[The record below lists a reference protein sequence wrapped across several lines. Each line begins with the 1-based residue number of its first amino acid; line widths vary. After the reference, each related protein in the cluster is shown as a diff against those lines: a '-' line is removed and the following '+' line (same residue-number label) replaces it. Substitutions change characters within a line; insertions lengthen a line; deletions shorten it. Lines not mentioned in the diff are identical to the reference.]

1 MRYSYKST
9 LIVIGVVILI
19 LINFA
24 CFWIGYRSFLN
35 PKLSEFSIEE
45 VVEVGEN
52 LVLNVTESHHATE
65 YVVEIWKDGK
75 KQYTYQSETT
85 SISLTDFRGEYNDT
99 FEIKA
104 IAKNKNGIEKE
115 STNTLTY
122 TYKDATILKEK
133 DHLLSGTRDLN
144 LYILGFDYNE
154 SYEIELYYGKE
165 KLYETE
171 ITSVDVSIPYEV
183 VEGYSGRITAYLRNA
198 SHRITSTFNFYL
210 NTPIVGKVNITS
222 PVNGYS
228 TRWNDIN
235 LEYTGGTNANH
246 FYITL
251 TSSDGLYDRFEVY
264 PEENKIIV
272 PAAIFQEEKN
282 YTLTLEAMYEDYV
295 EIAET
300 SSIDVYISKKETTN
314 GVYVSHNPTFIKQGT
329 VITLNTTTNDATIY
343 YTIDG
348 SDPTPSSNV
357 YTVPIVI
364 NENITIKT
372 IAVSKNRYD
381 SSINTYNFQINEK
394 TPVIFLSPSNQNE
407 NYGVSSVGY
416 TTEMA
421 IMNRV
426 ADVVES
432 KLKEAGF
439 IVYRNNPATDINA
452 WTATS
457 NYVHA
462 DFHFAIHSNASSHH
476 TARGI
481 EIYVDNETSLAFS
494 IASNIYE
501 NLWSIYDGN
510 DNYSYHRG
518 VKFARGSLGEA
529 NDLFVP
535 CGSLIEIAYHD
546 EYNDAFWVMN
556 NIEAIGENLANSI
569 ISYYN

>member
-282 YTLTLEAMYEDYV
+282 YNLTLEAVYEDYT

-314 GVYVSHNPTFIKQGT
+314 GVYVSHNPTFIKKGT
-329 VITLNTTTNDATIY
+329 VVTLNTTTNKATIY
-343 YTIDG
+343 YTTDG

-364 NENITIKT
+364 NENVTIKT
-372 IAVSKNRYD
+372 IAVSKNRYY

-462 DFHFAIHSNASSHH
+462 EIGRASC
-476 TARGI
+476 R
-481 EIYVDNETSLAFS
+481 ERV
-494 IASNIYE
+494 
-501 NLWSIYDGN
+501 
-510 DNYSYHRG
+510 
-518 VKFARGSLGEA
+518 
-529 NDLFVP
+529 
-535 CGSLIEIAYHD
+535 
-546 EYNDAFWVMN
+546 
-556 NIEAIGENLANSI
+556 
-569 ISYYN
+569 

>member
-1 MRYSYKST
+1 MRYPYKST

-24 CFWIGYRSFLN
+24 CFWIGYQSFLD
-35 PKLSEFSIEE
+35 PKLGEFSIEE

-52 LVLNVTESHHATE
+52 LVLNLTESHHATE
-65 YVVEIWKDGK
+65 YVVEIWKDEE

-85 SISLTDFRGEYNDT
+85 NIALTDFRGEYNDT
-99 FEIKA
+99 FQIKA
-104 IAKNKNGIEKE
+104 IAKNKNGVEKE
-115 STNTLTY
+115 SSNTLTY
-122 TYKDATILKEK
+122 TYKDATILKER

-144 LYILGFDYNE
+144 LYILGFNYEE
-154 SYEIELYYGKE
+154 SYEIELYYDKE

-171 ITSVDVSIPYEV
+171 ITGVDVSIPYEV

-222 PVNGYS
+222 PISGFS
-228 TRWNDIN
+228 TRWNDIT

-251 TSSDGLYDRFEVY
+251 TSNDGLYDRIEVY
-264 PEENKIIV
+264 PEVNKITI
-272 PAAIFQEEKN
+272 PASIFQEQKN
-282 YTLTLEAMYEDYV
+282 YTLTLEAMYEDYA

-300 SSIDVYISKKETTN
+300 SSIDIYISKKETTS
-314 GVYVSHNPTFIKQGT
+314 GVYVSHNPTFIKAGT
-329 VITLNTTTNDATIY
+329 TITLNTTTEGATIY

-357 YTVPIVI
+357 YTFPIVI

-372 IAVSKNRYD
+372 LAVSNNRYD
-381 SSINTYNFQINEK
+381 SSINTYDFQINEK

-426 ADVVES
+426 ADVVET

-439 IVYRNNPATDINA
+439 VVYRNNPATDINA

-457 NYVHA
+457 NYVKA

-510 DNYSYHRG
+510 DNYTYHRG
-518 VKFARGSLGEA
+518 IKFARGSLGEA

-546 EYNDAFWVMN
+546 EYNDALWIMN
-556 NIEAIGENLANSI
+556 NIETIGENLANSI

>member
-1 MRYSYKST
+1 MRYPYKST

-24 CFWIGYRSFLN
+24 CFWIGYQNFLD
-35 PKLSEFSIEE
+35 PKLGEFSIEE

-52 LVLNVTESHHATE
+52 LVLNITESHHATE
-65 YVVEIWKDGK
+65 YVVEIWKDDE

-85 SISLTDFRGEYNDT
+85 NIALTDFRGEYNDT
-99 FEIKA
+99 FQIKA
-104 IAKNKNGIEKE
+104 IAKNKNGVEKE
-115 STNTLTY
+115 SSNTLTY
-122 TYKDATILKEK
+122 TYKDATILKER

-144 LYILGFDYNE
+144 LYILGFNYDE

-171 ITSVDVSIPYEV
+171 ITGVDVSIPYEV

-222 PVNGYS
+222 PTSGFS
-228 TRWNDIN
+228 TRWNDIT

-251 TSSDGLYDRFEVY
+251 TSNDGLYDRIEVY
-264 PEENKIIV
+264 PEANKITI
-272 PAAIFQEEKN
+272 PASIFQEQKN
-282 YTLTLEAMYEDYV
+282 YTLTLEAMYEDYA

-300 SSIDVYISKKETTN
+300 SSIDIYISKKETTS
-314 GVYVSHNPTFIKQGT
+314 GVYVSHNPTFIKAGT
-329 VITLNTTTNDATIY
+329 TITLNTTTEGATIY

-357 YTVPIVI
+357 YTFPIVI

-372 IAVSKNRYD
+372 LAVSHNRYD

-426 ADVVES
+426 ADVVEI

-439 IVYRNNPATDINA
+439 VVYRNNPATDINA

-457 NYVHA
+457 NYVKA

-481 EIYVDNETSLAFS
+481 EIYVDNEISLAFS

-510 DNYSYHRG
+510 DNYTYHRG

-546 EYNDAFWVMN
+546 EYNDALWVMN
-556 NIEAIGENLANSI
+556 NIETIGENLANSI